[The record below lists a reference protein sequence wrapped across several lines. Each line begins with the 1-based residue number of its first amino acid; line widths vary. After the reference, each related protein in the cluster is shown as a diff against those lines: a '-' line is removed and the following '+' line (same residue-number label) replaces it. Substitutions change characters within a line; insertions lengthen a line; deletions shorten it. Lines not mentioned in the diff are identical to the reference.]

1 MDLESALRQ
10 HIMALGGKG
19 PHPVTLDTYLNSEKR
34 VCIGVNIAGS
44 EFPTY
49 VVVGDNALQLAPKIP
64 AQRLLPLGWDAHKGM
79 GARE

>member
-19 PHPVTLDTYLNSEKR
+19 PHPITLDAYLNAEKR

-44 EFPTY
+44 DFPTY

-79 GARE
+79 GARA